1 MLSAKNFSIV
11 PETPVYLLTIPV
23 IALKSM
29 SSPLNSAAI
38 DAATVSLTPSCKV
51 SHPEIIGTFFPNSS
65 RIGFPNSSTLSPT
78 MLVSLVSICPRTALV
93 APCMPPVT
101 KAFNGSCPYTTA
113 VAALAA
119 PLDTAAETVAP
130 YPASANAGSTYA
142 DTLPPTLP
150 AA

>member
-1 MLSAKNFSIV
+1 M
-11 PETPVYLLTIPV
+11 YLLIIPV
-23 IALKSM
+23 IAPKSM

-38 DAATVSLTPSCKV
+38 DADTVSLTASCKS
-51 SHPEIIGTFFPNSS
+51 SHPEI
-65 RIGFPNSSTLSPT
+65 IGFPNSSTLSPT

-101 KAFNGSCPYTTA
+101 KAFSGSCPYTTA
-113 VAALAA
+113 VAALVA